1 MKKKIFALC
10 LFAAFFLN
18 SQAQAPDSFQYQAVV
33 SDNNATLNNAD
44 VTVRLVI
51 HEKSATG
58 TTVYAETHSTRT
70 NNFGLIA
77 LQVGK
82 GTPETGTFAA
92 IEWGKGTFFIETQ
105 IDKGAG
111 FVSTGTQQLMSVPYA
126 KYANL
131 AGKITLTSASGKK
144 FALIIDDNGALSTQ
158 EITAE

>member
-10 LFAAFFLN
+10 LFAALFLN

-33 SDNNATLNNAD
+33 SDNNATLNNTN
-44 VTVRLVI
+44 VTVRLLI
-51 HEKSATG
+51 HEESATG
-58 TTVYAETHSTRT
+58 TTVYAETHSTQT
-70 NNFGLIA
+70 NHFGLVA

-82 GTPETGTFAA
+82 GTPETGTFTS

-105 IDKGAG
+105 IDKGSG

-126 KYANL
+126 KYANQ
-131 AGKITLTSASGKK
+131 AGNITLTSASGKK
-144 FALIIDDNGALSTQ
+144 FALKIDDNGALSTQ